1 MGKIITFASMKHF
14 VILLLSGLAFIGKG
28 SAQYPIR
35 KIDTTLKIGK
45 TGYRVDCRNSNIQQ
59 NQLSIRPVGFQSEA
73 RELSF
78 YIRGFVVKEEIDD
91 LNNDGF
97 PDLLLYIY
105 MDSTQTFGTVYAF
118 LSDANKSIVSCLL
131 PDPMLDGK
139 INQGYKGHDQ
149 FSRMEGYLL
158 EKFPIYKPGDDKD
171 KPTGGNRVLLYQLV
185 RNTDGGF
192 KFNRVRLYETQ

>member
-1 MGKIITFASMKHF
+1 MKRI
-14 VILLLSGLAFIGKG
+14 VILFFSGLLLSDAAG
-28 SAQYPIR
+28 AQSLVR

-45 TGYRVDCRNSNIQQ
+45 TGYRVNCRNSNINQ
-59 NQLSIRPVGFQSEA
+59 NQLSIRPVGFESAA

-78 YIRGFVVKEEIDD
+78 YIRGLVVKEEIDD

-97 PDLLLYIY
+97 PDLLLYVD
-105 MDSTQTFGTVYAF
+105 MDSMQTFGTVYAF
-118 LSDANKSIVSCLL
+118 LSDANKSIITCLL

-149 FSRMEGYLL
+149 FSRMEGFLL
-158 EKFPIYKPGDDKD
+158 DKFPIYKPGDAQD

-185 RNTDGGF
+185 RNKDGGF
-192 KFNRVRLYETQ
+192 KFNRVRLYETP